1 MHICKK
7 INNKLQYI
15 QQNFKKHIKYMHI
28 ICKNLHKQ
36 FRPATPWNSRRHTS
50 VTSVSSLPDAPL
62 HALLS
67 PPHACYRSNSHTR
80 RHCTTMLGRYTATLA
95 SGILSHARPPLLVLG
110 INLAIEKKNRKGK
123 RFFLYTC
130 MYKRRIRRDARE
142 DSSWAARR
150 RSPRDTRRRSAGTH
164 VTIT

>member
-1 MHICKK
+1 
-7 INNKLQYI
+7 
-15 QQNFKKHIKYMHI
+15 MHI

-36 FRPATPWNSRRHTS
+36 FRAATPCNSRRHTS

-80 RHCTTMLGRYTATLA
+80 RHCTTMLGRYTATLV

-110 INLAIEKKNRKGK
+110 INLAI
-123 RFFLYTC
+123 
-130 MYKRRIRRDARE
+130 
-142 DSSWAARR
+142 
-150 RSPRDTRRRSAGTH
+150 
-164 VTIT
+164 

>member
-15 QQNFKKHIKYMHI
+15 QQNFKKHIKYMYI

-110 INLAIEKKNRKGK
+110 INLAIEKKIEKVKGSSYIHACTK
-123 RFFLYTC
+123 EEYQGTDV
-130 MYKRRIRRDARE
+130 RIQAGPHNVDHL
-142 DSSWAARR
+142 
-150 RSPRDTRRRSAGTH
+150 GTH
-164 VTIT
+164 GDDQLGHT